1 MQHAFWP
8 FREVFVAFVIR
19 RGRALGSI
27 SGKSAD
33 FLYEIGND
41 FCFIATPIMWLWLNY
56 SLIKKK
62 MLSWLFLLL
71 LYIACMLYIHVV
83 AILSLVM
90 VRETSDFIR
99 TMVLLFNFTLSCHYL
114 KIQNIQCFIMTM
126 PLNMV
131 LIMHTITRIFSCDVT
146 KLIILC
152 WCTQTQRTN
161 SWATEHCCDVAII
174 SSNMKP
180 VS

>member
-1 MQHAFWP
+1 MSRDRDPQLP
-8 FREVFVAFVIR
+8 S
-19 RGRALGSI
+19 GRFTTHNVTLKYFYINHRDQRFFSI
-27 SGKSAD
+27 WNHHKC
-33 FLYEIGND
+33 Y
-41 FCFIATPIMWLWLNY
+41 FI
-56 SLIKKK
+56 S
-62 MLSWLFLLL
+62 
-71 LYIACMLYIHVV
+71 V
-83 AILSLVM
+83 LSLVM
-90 VRETSDFIR
+90 VRETSVFIR
-99 TMVLLFNFTLSCHYL
+99 TMVGLLLFNFTLSSHYL

-131 LIMHTITRIFSCDVT
+131 LIMHTITRIFSCDIT